1 MEKPKL
7 RFACFIALLIIVFVA
22 AMTEAEALADGTKG
36 HPCSKHK
43 DCADA
48 CSYRGRCPFLCES
61 GSCVCDCPPP

>member
-7 RFACFIALLIIVFVA
+7 RLACFIALLIIVF
-22 AMTEAEALADGTKG
+22 AMTEDEALADGTKG

-43 DCADA
+43 DCVDA
-48 CSYRGRCPFLCES
+48 CSYRGRCPVLCVS

>member
-7 RFACFIALLIIVFVA
+7 RLACFIALLIIVF

-43 DCADA
+43 DCVDA
-48 CSYRGRCPFLCES
+48 CSYRGRCPFLCVS

>member
-7 RFACFIALLIIVFVA
+7 RFACFIALLIIVF
-22 AMTEAEALADGTKG
+22 AMTEAEALTDGTKG

-43 DCADA
+43 DCTDA